1 MIFVII
7 FFSSWSFSFFFSS
20 INTPR
25 PSGAWKQL
33 HWEGRNWLLEGSSHV
48 QQNKIVQLEK
58 TRCSWQRKSVTA
70 SESSKRFTSLCSNL
84 GTITVVT
91 TFVSTSYKNNL
102 FLSATICWTTSSIQT
117 NKLFLL
123 YEVRLLSP
131 KGSRL
136 VRSYK
141 IW

>member
-7 FFSSWSFSFFFSS
+7 FFFSWSFFFSFFS

-25 PSGAWKQL
+25 PSGAWKHF
-33 HWEGRNWLLEGSSHV
+33 HWDGRNWLLEGSSHV

-58 TRCSWQRKSVTA
+58 TLCSWQRESVTA
-70 SESSKRFTSLCSNL
+70 SESSKKFTPLCSDL
-84 GTITVVT
+84 GTILVVI

-102 FLSATICWTTSSIQT
+102 FVSATICWTTSSIQI
-117 NKLFLL
+117 NKLFLF
-123 YEVRLLSP
+123 YEVRLLP
-131 KGSRL
+131 QLGSQL
-136 VRSYK
+136 VRSDK

>member
-7 FFSSWSFSFFFSS
+7 LFSSWSFFFFFLLS
-20 INTPR
+20 IC
-25 PSGAWKQL
+25 PSGAWKHF
-33 HWEGRNWLLEGSSHV
+33 HWDGRNWLLEGSFHE

-58 TRCSWQRKSVTA
+58 TRCSWQRESVTA

-84 GTITVVT
+84 GTILVVT
-91 TFVSTSYKNNL
+91 AFVSTSYKNNL
-102 FLSATICWTTSSIQT
+102 FVSATICWTTSSIQT

-123 YEVRLLSP
+123 YEVRLSSP